1 MDEAVKLGDERKKAL
16 ERLGRDFVRK

>member
-16 ERLGRDFVRK
+16 ERFGWDFVRK